1 MAIVPPRAVTSADGS
16 QPRPGASIW
25 ERSVQPGEV
34 LNGPT
39 VARQMRVGDRQ
50 QQRYRRGYRQDAGS
64 RRGVGGGSRP
74 ARAGGRPR
82 GPRDHGRRRQGDRG
96 TGDLADDVE
105 ADAVV
110 KKALAAFGFVDILVN
125 NAGSY
130 WQRPWL
136 ETTPADWNELY
147 NQNVASMVRMV
158 RGLVPGMKERRWGRV
173 IAIASGIGN
182 FPGVPALAAYA
193 ATKGANI
200 NLAVSLVKELAG
212 TGITSN
218 VVSPGPIL
226 TPAFEQWVNAVAEQK
241 GWPKEWAQREA
252 LFVKE
257 VTPNPTDRLGRVWD
271 IADLVAFLSSPRAG
285 YVNGANIRVDGGSV
299 SSVN

>member
-1 MAIVPPRAVTSADGS
+1 MDLQVQGKRALVTGSSSGIGEAIAKTLAAEGVAV
-16 QPRPGASIW
+16 
-25 ERSVQPGEV
+25 VV
-34 LNGPT
+34 
-39 VARQMRVGDRQ
+39 
-50 QQRYRRGYRQDAGS
+50 
-64 RRGVGGGSRP
+64 
-74 ARAGGRPR
+74 
-82 GPRDHGRRRQGDRG
+82 HGRREQEAVRVAREITAGG
-96 TGDLADDVE
+96 GKAAVALGDLANDAE

-110 KKALAAFGFVDILVN
+110 KKALADFGGIDILVN
-125 NAGSY
+125 NAGAY
-130 WQRPWL
+130 WQKPWL

-173 IAIASGIGN
+173 IAIASGVGS
-182 FPGVPALAAYA
+182 FPFPPLAAYS

-200 NLAVSLVKELAG
+200 NLAVGLAKELAG

-218 VVSPGPIL
+218 AVSPGPIL
-226 TPAFEQWVNAVAEQK
+226 TPAFEQWVNAMAEQK

-257 VTPNPTDRLGRVWD
+257 VTPNPSNRIGRVWD
-271 IADLVAFLSSPRAG
+271 IADMVAFLSSPRAG
-285 YVNGANIRVDGGSV
+285 YVNGANIRVDGGAV